1 MRMQY
6 DEVQHVGVGAYLE
19 QELRMQLS
27 VSFSR
32 ELSECRVLD
41 YFTVVITRNI
51 AVLDNP
57 ALHNVS
63 VPAEARTN
71 SLKQTKSS
79 TAAIEAQ
86 KELRPLHRCKAPGH
100 LRR

>member
-1 MRMQY
+1 MQ
-6 DEVQHVGVGAYLE
+6 
-19 QELRMQLS
+19 
-27 VSFSR
+27 
-32 ELSECRVLD
+32 VLD

-51 AVLDNP
+51 AVLDDP

-86 KELRPLHRCKAPGH
+86 KELTFAQMQGPGPPSPLKAD
-100 LRR
+100 RRKRKNSNVGLSGTEISIYSIFSGGGVHD